1 MQVFIH
7 AGFHKTG
14 TTSFQNLIRANRS
27 LAPTDVGFLLAHDP
41 LADNLRS
48 ALRDFHRNQGPDEVS
63 VLRARLTAILAN
75 FKQTGV
81 SKLVISLEVISGLM
95 PDASLGNLYPT
106 GRLALAEICRVFA
119 GQEIT
124 LLFSVRGGAAWIRS
138 LHAHQSSKPGF
149 TVRAE
154 EFASAEKFRL
164 LDWSKV
170 IAALTESLPVK
181 TNVSHL
187 EATTNSRLGPASD
200 FLPLFLPPEAI
211 ALWQPVAR
219 ANTGLTP
226 AAVGLSHTRLIS
238 KLPDSLRRFLIRQ
251 FNSITARI

>member
-27 LAPTDVGFLLAHDP
+27 LAPADVGFLLAHDP
-41 LADNLRS
+41 LADDLRS
-48 ALRDFHRNQGPDEVS
+48 ALRDFHRNQGPGETNQ
-63 VLRARLTAILAN
+63 LRARLSAISAN
-75 FKQTGV
+75 FMQTGV
-81 SKLVISLEVISGLM
+81 SKQVISLEVISGLL
-95 PDASLGNLYPT
+95 PDAGPGDLYPT
-106 GRLALAEICRVFA
+106 GHLALAEFCRAVA
-119 GQEIT
+119 GHEIT
-124 LLFSVRGGAAWIRS
+124 LLFSVRSPAAWVRS

-149 TVRAE
+149 TVPAD

-170 IAALTESLPVK
+170 IEVLTESLPVA
-181 TNVSHL
+181 TYVSHL

-200 FLPLFLPPEAI
+200 FLPLFLSPEAI

-226 AAVGLSHTRLIS
+226 AAVRLSHTRLIS